1 MVVID
6 AGHGGSD
13 PGTSGNGLLE
23 KDYTLLISKYMKDRF
38 DELGI
43 PSKLTRMDDE
53 TLTPSER
60 INRILNAYG
69 SSRDIIVISN
79 HLNGGG
85 GEGAEVIYAL
95 RNNDT
100 LSKMIIDN
108 LAKAGEP
115 VRKIYQRRLPSDETK
130 DYYCNI
136 TTSKQ

>member
-69 SSRDIIVISN
+69 SSRNIIVISN

-85 GEGAEVIYAL
+85 GDNPSGKLTLFEIIKY
-95 RNNDT
+95 NN
-100 LSKMIIDN
+100 
-108 LAKAGEP
+108 
-115 VRKIYQRRLPSDETK
+115 
-130 DYYCNI
+130 
-136 TTSKQ
+136 